1 MHTIRTSAPLLM
13 LLALLAAC
21 GSKDNKK
28 PANEL
33 ADLKNKQKEIQS
45 RISELEAKQPNK
57 DSARKVAVRITPATP
72 AVFTNYIDVQGRVDL
87 DEVVNAIPEMPG
99 ILQSILVHAGQSVKK
114 GQVVATL
121 RAETVEKGI
130 AQIDQQIAFA
140 KTVYDK
146 QKRLWEQEIGTEIQL
161 LTAKNNYE
169 ALLKQKETTL
179 SNKSSFNVYS
189 PIDGVVD
196 AVNASIGQSYASP
209 VNPPVIR
216 IINTGKLRVK
226 ADIPEN
232 YAAVI
237 GTGSTVQ
244 LRFPDIHDTLVT
256 KISYAEK
263 NHQHHVTYLCGLHSA
278 SGKK

>member
-189 PIDGVVD
+189 PIDE
-196 AVNASIGQSYASP
+196 
-209 VNPPVIR
+209 
-216 IINTGKLRVK
+216 L
-226 ADIPEN
+226 
-232 YAAVI
+232 
-237 GTGSTVQ
+237 
-244 LRFPDIHDTLVT
+244 
-256 KISYAEK
+256 
-263 NHQHHVTYLCGLHSA
+263 
-278 SGKK
+278 